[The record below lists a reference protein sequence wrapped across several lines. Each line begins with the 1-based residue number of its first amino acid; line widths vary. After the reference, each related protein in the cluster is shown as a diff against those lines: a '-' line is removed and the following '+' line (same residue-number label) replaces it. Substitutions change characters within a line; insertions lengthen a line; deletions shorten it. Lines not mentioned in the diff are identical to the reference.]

1 MQAPVHSEGMRRTM
15 KLVLFDI
22 DATLLSTGAA
32 GADAMRYAFTDLCGI
47 ADGFA
52 GMEMSGKTDSAIL
65 REALAYHRVDETVV
79 SVEAFYER
87 YISHL
92 RLTLQEPQRPRRL
105 MPGFPA
111 LLEALAGQPD
121 IVLGL
126 LTGNFAI
133 GAQLKLESF
142 GIWHYFRLG
151 AYGSDHVDR
160 NALVPIA
167 HQRTQA
173 LLGHTI
179 PAQQTFVIGDTP
191 RDIACAHAHGARAV
205 AVATGNYSLA
215 ELRRYEPE
223 HAFEDLAD
231 VPTVVRIFQA

>member
-1 MQAPVHSEGMRRTM
+1 M

-22 DATLLSTGAA
+22 DGTLLTTGAA
-32 GADAMRYAFTDLCGI
+32 GADAMRYAFADLCGV
-47 ADGFA
+47 ADAFA
-52 GMEMSGKTDSAIL
+52 GIEMSGKTDPAIL
-65 REALAYHRVDETVV
+65 REALLHHQVDETVV
-79 SVEAFYER
+79 SLDVFYER
-87 YISHL
+87 YIPHL
-92 RLTLQEPQRPRRL
+92 RLTLQESQRPRRR
-105 MPGFPA
+105 MPGIPA

-121 IVLGL
+121 LVLGL
-126 LTGNFAI
+126 LTGNFAM

-167 HQRTQA
+167 QQRTQV

-179 PAQQTFVIGDTP
+179 PARQTFVIGDTP
-191 RDIACAHAHGARAV
+191 RDIACAHVHGARAV
-205 AVATGNYSLA
+205 AVATGNYALA
-215 ELRRYEPE
+215 ELSRYQPE

-231 VPTVVRIFQA
+231 VPAIVRIFQD

>member
-1 MQAPVHSEGMRRTM
+1 M

-22 DATLLSTGAA
+22 DATLISTGAA
-32 GADAMRYAFTDLCGI
+32 GADAMRDVFAELCGI
-47 ADGFA
+47 PDGFA
-52 GMEMSGKTDSAIL
+52 GIEMSGKTDTAIF
-65 REALAYHRVDETVV
+65 REALIKHQLDEAAVPVDV
-79 SVEAFYER
+79 FHER
-87 YISHL
+87 YVSRL
-92 RLTLQEPQRPRRL
+92 RLTLQEAHRPRRL
-105 MPGFPA
+105 MPGIPY
-111 LLEALAGQPD
+111 LLETLAEEPD
-121 IVLGL
+121 LVLGL
-126 LTGNFAI
+126 LTGNFAM

-167 HQRTQA
+167 QQRTQA

-205 AVATGNYSLA
+205 AVATGNYPLA
-215 ELRRYEPE
+215 ELRQYQPE

-231 VPTVVRIFQA
+231 VPTIVRIFQD

>member
-1 MQAPVHSEGMRRTM
+1 M

-22 DATLLSTGAA
+22 DATLISTGAA
-32 GADAMRYAFTDLCGI
+32 GADAMRDVFAELCGI
-47 ADGFA
+47 PDGFA
-52 GMEMSGKTDSAIL
+52 GIEMSGKTDMAIF
-65 REALAYHRVDETVV
+65 REALIYHQLDEAVV
-79 SVEAFYER
+79 SVDVFQER
-87 YISHL
+87 YISRL
-92 RLTLQEPQRPRRL
+92 RLTLQEAHRPRRL
-105 MPGFPA
+105 MPGFPG
-111 LLEALAGQPD
+111 LLEELAEQPD

-126 LTGNFAI
+126 LTGNFAM

-167 HQRTQA
+167 LQRTQA

-179 PAQQTFVIGDTP
+179 PLQQTFVIGDTP

-205 AVATGNYSLA
+205 AVATGGYSLA

-223 HAFEDLAD
+223 HAFENLAD
-231 VPTVVRIFQA
+231 VPTIVRIFQD

>member
-1 MQAPVHSEGMRRTM
+1 M

-32 GADAMRYAFTDLCGI
+32 GADAMRYAFADLCGI
-47 ADGFA
+47 ADGFT
-52 GMEMSGKTDSAIL
+52 GIEMSGKTDSAL
-65 REALAYHRVDETVV
+65 FREALVHHQVDETAV

-87 YISHL
+87 YIAHL

-105 MPGFPA
+105 MPGIPA

-133 GAQLKLESF
+133 GAQIKLESF

-151 AYGSDHVDR
+151 AYGSDHIDR

-167 HQRTQA
+167 QQRTQV

-205 AVATGNYSLA
+205 AVATGHYPLA
-215 ELRRYEPE
+215 ELCTYQPE
-223 HAFEDLAD
+223 HAFEDLGD
-231 VPTVVRIFQA
+231 VPAVVRIFQDSQ